1 MDVPGNYT
9 NRSIYAGRLKKIVN
23 TAREPPTFDDNQI
36 VNDIDQLLTEN
47 SKMCS
52 KYRLNDQ
59 LTREYKKLIKTWNA
73 NVPNYVPNT
82 HLFQDG
88 DTKHTTSSIEQL
100 PSYDIVALE
109 KNTNTLQRATI
120 SDSIGNNFNSIND
133 NDFEINTMSSAKT
146 KSTTRG
152 RNRKEKHIDAESANT
167 HSSRSLDIDDR
178 NRCRVRHRRG
188 KKIADDELSDGIQ
201 NSVSIGED
209 IPAINRADIE
219 KIIPPRVEIIDDNLL
234 SIQGYAI
241 KKDGTKIDIC
251 TASVPN
257 RLLFSMTI
265 NRERVDILT
274 KLLLTAAI
282 KSSKITKTVVMVVT
296 KKAFYINIIS
306 YTQNT
311 GAIVEVSPKILTL
324 QRYIKIPLQSPI
336 GIIRL
341 ACTSLENFNRCIT
354 RANDFKN
361 GIAID
366 FYDDGIVAKSDWK
379 MDTNKEAQKLT
390 MVRLDRSNQLYGEES
405 SNISLIPQTCSKD
418 TSNCFRI
425 SLSEFRA
432 SMASLKKVLPKG
444 AEEIV
449 IGFYAMASLDEMV
462 IVCNLGG
469 NIKVPLATKATPVIS
484 HPINEGFIE
493 SITLSADGFTKIP
506 LLTKSETIDA
516 AFMFLRKNHD
526 YFDFTYYTKLDV
538 EINTRLPII
547 DFVVGEL

>member
-361 GIAID
+361 GITID

-418 TSNCFRI
+418 ISNCFLLVSRI
-425 SLSEFRA
+425 
-432 SMASLKKVLPKG
+432 
-444 AEEIV
+444 I
-449 IGFYAMASLDEMV
+449 
-462 IVCNLGG
+462 C
-469 NIKVPLATKATPVIS
+469 
-484 HPINEGFIE
+484 
-493 SITLSADGFTKIP
+493 
-506 LLTKSETIDA
+506 
-516 AFMFLRKNHD
+516 
-526 YFDFTYYTKLDV
+526 FDS
-538 EINTRLPII
+538 R
-547 DFVVGEL
+547 

>member
-1 MDVPGNYT
+1 
-9 NRSIYAGRLKKIVN
+9 
-23 TAREPPTFDDNQI
+23 
-36 VNDIDQLLTEN
+36 
-47 SKMCS
+47 MCS

-336 GIIRL
+336 G
-341 ACTSLENFNRCIT
+341 
-354 RANDFKN
+354 
-361 GIAID
+361 
-366 FYDDGIVAKSDWK
+366 
-379 MDTNKEAQKLT
+379 M
-390 MVRLDRSNQLYGEES
+390 
-405 SNISLIPQTCSKD
+405 
-418 TSNCFRI
+418 
-425 SLSEFRA
+425 
-432 SMASLKKVLPKG
+432 
-444 AEEIV
+444 
-449 IGFYAMASLDEMV
+449 IGMY
-462 IVCNLGG
+462 
-469 NIKVPLATKATPVIS
+469 
-484 HPINEGFIE
+484 
-493 SITLSADGFTKIP
+493 
-506 LLTKSETIDA
+506 
-516 AFMFLRKNHD
+516 
-526 YFDFTYYTKLDV
+526 
-538 EINTRLPII
+538 
-547 DFVVGEL
+547 